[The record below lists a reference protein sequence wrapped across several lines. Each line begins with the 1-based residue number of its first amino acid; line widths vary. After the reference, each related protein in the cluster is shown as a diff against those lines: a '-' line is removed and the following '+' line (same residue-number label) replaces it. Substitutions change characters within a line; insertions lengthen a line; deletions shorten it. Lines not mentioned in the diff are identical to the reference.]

1 MTEQDLAPAN
11 SAWKGYSLAE
21 RDRRWGA
28 VRATARA
35 LREQSVELGA
45 GHRDLLVGA
54 GRGLVLGALVGARLE
69 LLRRLP
75 QRPGELREPGR
86 AEQQEH
92 DGEDDDQLRHANA
105 HLSSLQ
111 ASARRST
118 SSGLTTANDRAPAP
132 TIRVDT
138 PSAAQPATWSR
149 TSSTVP
155 TRWPFLHSSRSRS
168 ATPAGR

>member
-1 MTEQDLAPAN
+1 MLGVGAIIGTGIFVLTGQAAAANAGPAIVLSMVVAGVTSVLA
-11 SAWKGYSLAE
+11 
-21 RDRRWGA
+21 
-28 VRATARA
+28 A
-35 LREQSVELGA
+35 LCVALGQQGVELGA

-54 GRGLVLGALVGARLE
+54 GRRLVLGALVGARLE

-118 SSGLTTANDRAPAP
+118 S
-132 TIRVDT
+132 
-138 PSAAQPATWSR
+138 
-149 TSSTVP
+149 
-155 TRWPFLHSSRSRS
+155 
-168 ATPAGR
+168 